1 MFKHTEYESVHYWEV
16 ARSYLSGEIYTTG
29 FFLIDGMLV
38 DCGPT
43 NALPMLKSLF
53 ADIRPEKV
61 LITHHHE
68 DHTGNAAY
76 FQEHHVILLAHSEAG
91 PALEHVSRTI
101 PFYRNLVWG
110 RPRPAAFETMPA
122 VVTGNTCSLEVIET
136 PGHSHDHVCL
146 YERERGW
153 LFTGDLY
160 LASYLRY
167 LRDDEDIYE
176 IMRSLRKLIELHP
189 KILFCNHRGPVE
201 KGEEALSKK
210 LAFLERLRDQV
221 QQAQEQG
228 IALNTLAS
236 QLFKQ
241 DRFMRWLSAG
251 QFCTM
256 NLLRALAHP
265 DTGAKLEV
273 DSEREQKHGNT
284 ELTE

>member
-16 ARSYLSGEIYTTG
+16 ARSYLGGEIYTTG

-43 NALPMLKSLF
+43 NALPMLKTLF
-53 ADIRPEKV
+53 EDIHPEKV

-68 DHTGNAAY
+68 DHTGNASY
-76 FQEHHVILLAHSEAG
+76 FQGEHVALLAHSEAA

-110 RPRPAAFETMPA
+110 RPRPAAFETMLA
-122 VVTGNTCSLEVIET
+122 VVTGNTCSFEVIQT

-146 YERERGW
+146 YERKKGW

-189 KILFCNHRGPVE
+189 KVLFCNHRGPVE

-221 QQAQEQG
+221 QQSREQG
-228 IALNTLAS
+228 IPLSRLAI

-251 QFCTM
+251 QFSTM
-256 NLLRALAHP
+256 NLLRALSRP
-265 DTGAKLEV
+265 DT
-273 DSEREQKHGNT
+273 T
-284 ELTE
+284 E